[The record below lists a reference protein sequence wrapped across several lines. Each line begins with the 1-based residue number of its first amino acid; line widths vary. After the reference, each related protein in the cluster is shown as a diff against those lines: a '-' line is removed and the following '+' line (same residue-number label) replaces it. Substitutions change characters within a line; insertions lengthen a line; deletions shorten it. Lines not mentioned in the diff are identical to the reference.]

1 MSERMSYREWGLAA
15 VVGLACLLL
24 AGAAVA
30 SDLKIAN
37 VRVTVVEPWDDPAAY
52 LVIQSGAAE
61 VRTLV
66 GVSSPRSESME
77 IHIFA
82 PGQNRLNYNV
92 LEKMEIPA
100 GGAVAFA
107 PRGLYLSFVEAEE
120 WKAGETVPIVFE
132 FDNGEKITVDAVA
145 QGE

>member
-1 MSERMSYREWGLAA
+1 MTQRTDSKVWVLAA
-15 VVGLACLLL
+15 VVGWVCLML
-24 AGAAVA
+24 AGTASA
-30 SDLKIAN
+30 SDLKIVN
-37 VRVTVVEPWDDPAAY
+37 LRVTVVEPWDDPAAY

-77 IHIFA
+77 IHVFA

-107 PRGLYLSFVEAEE
+107 PRGLYLSFIEAEE

-132 FDNGEKITVDAVA
+132 FDKGEKITVEAIAKGD
-145 QGE
+145 